1 MIRKKVA
8 LILVALLTLAS
19 PALAS
24 MSGTDW
30 LNRVELLRG
39 TEPGAEA
46 PWIKATVEK
55 IDQQGGEVT
64 VKHDAIPKIDMP
76 AMSMTFPIADRAH
89 LTKMKAG
96 DTMEFQAANQGGVVR
111 IVNVRMNHR

>member
-1 MIRKKVA
+1 MTRSKIA
-8 LILVALLTLAS
+8 LMFVALLAFAS

-39 TEPGAEA
+39 KEPGAEA
-46 PWIKATVEK
+46 PWIKAKVET
-55 IDQQGGEVT
+55 IDPQSGEVT
-64 VKHDAIPKIDMP
+64 IKHDAIPKIDMP
-76 AMSMTFPIADRAH
+76 AMSMTFPIADRVH

-96 DTMEFQAANQGGVVR
+96 DTMEFQAANQDGVVR
-111 IVNVRMNHR
+111 IVNVRMNH